1 MLSANNT
8 DRRALSI
15 EWDVPLRTKYRIQ
28 WALGVLAL
36 SAGCVRELSVDYP
49 QKVCRTVPGL
59 YFPHRRDVLQK

>member
-36 SAGCVRELSVDYP
+36 SAGCVS
-49 QKVCRTVPGL
+49 
-59 YFPHRRDVLQK
+59 